1 MHCFYPRYRICKWRG
16 FLVQR
21 IMPTSG
27 QNNLTYSPRHNTC
40 LLPSSRHWL
49 LRCRRRRSSL
59 SQICAL
65 SLQCTCSVMFLP
77 KSTHQKN
84 WPTQKRT
91 RQMNPIILLTYTIS
105 HRTPLGSPKSATSCL
120 HCRNQAIFYTLTCL
134 ALQLPLFLRRGLRHR
149 RRHLSATSRAE
160 KEMILHRG

>member
-1 MHCFYPRYRICKWRG
+1 MCIYIHMYIIYNHLYNYVYIYIYKVVLQKCIVSIQDIASANDAVS
-16 FLVQR
+16 LVQR

-49 LRCRRRRSSL
+49 LRRGRRRSSL
-59 SQICAL
+59 SQICTL
-65 SLQCTCSVMFLP
+65 SLQCTCCVMFLP

-84 WPTQKRT
+84 WPPQKRT
-91 RQMNPIILLTYTIS
+91 RQMNPIVLLTYTIS

-120 HCRNQAIFYTLTCL
+120 HCRNQAIF
-134 ALQLPLFLRRGLRHR
+134 
-149 RRHLSATSRAE
+149 
-160 KEMILHRG
+160 